1 MSLHSDNFIYRF
13 TAIGVVKFQRVARTQ
28 GEGYGVGVKEPRFFI
43 KENNGDEV
51 VQYSLRKI
59 EGEWKVVNPPLPRV
73 SRCLLIKIYQSNV
86 NRIDKELK
94 VALSDVSIKP
104 QVLKNIKDDYDYN
117 TKQLNDL
124 VEIGS
129 CK

>member
-1 MSLHSDNFIYRF
+1 M
-13 TAIGVVKFQRVARTQ
+13 
-28 GEGYGVGVKEPRFFI
+28 
-43 KENNGDEV
+43 
-51 VQYSLRKI
+51 QYSLRKI